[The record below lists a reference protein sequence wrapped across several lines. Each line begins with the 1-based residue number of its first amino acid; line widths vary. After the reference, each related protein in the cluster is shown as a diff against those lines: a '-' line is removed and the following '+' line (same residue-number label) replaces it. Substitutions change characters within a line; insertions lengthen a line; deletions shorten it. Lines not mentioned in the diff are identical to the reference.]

1 LRLYIICLIF
11 KNYYIKIIY
20 MYLNIVRN
28 GIYTDINMFLDSFTY
43 DERYQI
49 NATIMI
55 YYRK

>member
-1 LRLYIICLIF
+1 
-11 KNYYIKIIY
+11 